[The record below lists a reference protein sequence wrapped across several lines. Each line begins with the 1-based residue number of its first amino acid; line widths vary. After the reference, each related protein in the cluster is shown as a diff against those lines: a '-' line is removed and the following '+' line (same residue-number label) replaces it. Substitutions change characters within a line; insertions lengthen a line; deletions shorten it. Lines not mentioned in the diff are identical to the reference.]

1 MRPFRLQLKALP
13 TRMSLPRLMLIGRLA
28 TNKSLRTLLN
38 TALMT
43 HWKGVCHRCFALPC
57 LLLCPMARSVWSII
71 SARLIILSLGFSSE
85 TAGDPKYKLQL
96 IKSEAD
102 LPKTI
107 TIPPSTVNYT
117 KGNLPWVCVAGK
129 RLEYLVARAD
139 QWDVSLS
146 PLDNSP
152 LNPWRRNAAIV
163 GMDYDI
169 KQGLGGRYAN
179 NYIVTIDVDP
189 KYVLRPNY
197 HQLPWIAEARSAL
210 MIYNNST
217 YHVDPLWSQPFV
229 NFSSALSATPTI
241 YDNSGLIDSTQS
253 SLVRSQWNKHLLED
267 ADFPYTGIGYTYD
280 WYYQN
285 RTEWSEHKGVGLAEF
300 IVMPSTDDYEV
311 VVDIIS
317 VKTTA
322 QLLGAHQAF
331 PGVLENSAPKTNI
344 QQLLRGAT
352 SVM

>member
-1 MRPFRLQLKALP
+1 M
-13 TRMSLPRLMLIGRLA
+13 
-28 TNKSLRTLLN
+28 
-38 TALMT
+38 MT
-43 HWKGVCHRCFALPC
+43 
-57 LLLCPMARSVWSII
+57 
-71 SARLIILSLGFSSE
+71 
-85 TAGDPKYKLQL
+85 
-96 IKSEAD
+96 
-102 LPKTI
+102 
-107 TIPPSTVNYT
+107 
-117 KGNLPWVCVAGK
+117 
-129 RLEYLVARAD
+129 
-139 QWDVSLS
+139 
-146 PLDNSP
+146 
-152 LNPWRRNAAIV
+152 
-163 GMDYDI
+163 
-169 KQGLGGRYAN
+169 
-179 NYIVTIDVDP
+179 
-189 KYVLRPNY
+189 
-197 HQLPWIAEARSAL
+197 
-210 MIYNNST
+210 
-217 YHVDPLWSQPFV
+217 
-229 NFSSALSATPTI
+229 
-241 YDNSGLIDSTQS
+241 LIDSTQS